1 MRSNMLNTFK
11 NVLQRL
17 KDECLA
23 LDYEMLLEADV
34 SGWLFHLLL
43 TQPEVN
49 PQQVHSNARICN
61 VDGLFD
67 IVIGPVHMGADKRPC
82 IQPQL
87 VAEVKIFPRIG
98 FTGPQHRVHYEYI
111 LNKDLPKLGRL
122 NPAIQLRTALIMD
135 GRGYLKG
142 TYHGH
147 NRQEYLI
154 KKRNDIASGVH
165 LFILHFSNKNWQIEH
180 EPP

>member
-1 MRSNMLNTFK
+1 MLNTFK

-17 KDECLA
+17 KNDCLA
-23 LDYEMLLEADV
+23 SGYEMLLEADV

-49 PQQVHSNARICN
+49 PQQIHLDTRICN
-61 VDGLFD
+61 ADGRFD

-82 IQPQL
+82 IEPQL

-111 LNKDLPKLGRL
+111 LNEDLPKLGRL
-122 NPAIQLRTALIMD
+122 NPTSQLCTALIMD
-135 GRGYLKG
+135 GRGYLQG
-142 TYHGH
+142 TYQGY
-147 NRQEYLI
+147 NRREYLI
-154 KKRNDIASGVH
+154 KRRNDIAPAAH
-165 LFILHFSNKNWQIEH
+165 IFILHLTDNNWQIEH
-180 EPP
+180 KPP